1 MQNYLQQILSESNT
15 IIIPGFG
22 ALTITS
28 NKTGEIYFM
37 PFLKHDDGILAKH
50 IANTEAI
57 TLDEAK
63 STIANFVNTVK
74 SSIDNGENFEMTE
87 FGRFSLNS
95 QGEIE
100 FQRWDDFQSKDN
112 SILAKKIKEQKNTK
126 DKQKNVAT
134 ENVSL
139 EESGND
145 IVSAEPKEEPVK
157 SDAEIHQQIEEELPL
172 STNPFHLTLNET
184 EIHPIKEQTT
194 SQEEQLSMEKVEET
208 TDEENESIESTI
220 TTIENKTINNEYVT
234 LIDEPMEEN
243 INVSIELVENT
254 ENIEEKEINTQIEPI
269 TENTPHSSNETKEK
283 KKTLRKKQKNEKE
296 VEEVK
301 EEIKL
306 VKKAKKTKK
315 TDKLTNSDKHDKS
328 ENEVIEIITPKEKK
342 KSRSMIF
349 WLFSAILLTIST
361 MWFIKKQRD
370 SKVHLTVID
379 KKESKVITNK
389 VIEKKELH
397 KEISKHTQK
406 EIEEKENTPTV
417 KNDIS
422 TKKSELVTPKIE
434 STSNVVTT
442 DVKST
447 ISPKSN
453 PKLTNTITTTKL
465 DNSATQ
471 NTKTIT
477 PPPPAK
483 ISPVIV
489 SSTPIIPPVPAPKK
503 ISKPDPN
510 PAYTS
515 PNKNIQVIVGTFK
528 DKASAEQLL
537 SNLKTDGF
545 NSAFSKEMNG
555 TYQVSL
561 GSFTTL
567 SESNKALQKY
577 RGVK

>member
-63 STIANFVNTVK
+63 TTIANFVNTVK

-139 EESGND
+139 EQSSND

-234 LIDEPMEEN
+234 LINEPMEEN

-254 ENIEEKEINTQIEPI
+254 ENIQEKEINTQIEPI
-269 TENTPHSSNETKEK
+269 TENAPHSSNETKEK
-283 KKTLRKKQKNEKE
+283 KKTLQKKQKNEKE

-301 EEIKL
+301 EEIKP

-315 TDKLTNSDKHDKS
+315 TDKLPDSDKHDKS

-447 ISPKSN
+447 ISPKTN